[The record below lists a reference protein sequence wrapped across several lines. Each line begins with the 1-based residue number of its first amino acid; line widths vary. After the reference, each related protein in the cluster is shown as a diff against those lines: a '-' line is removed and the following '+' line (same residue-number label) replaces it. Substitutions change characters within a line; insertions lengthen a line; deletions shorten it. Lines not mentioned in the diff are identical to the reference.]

1 MVFRSVKGL
10 LGDNDKFQRVSRFTP
25 EGYGKEETLHTSFIV
40 YVYGHI
46 EKV

>member
-1 MVFRSVKGL
+1 MQS
-10 LGDNDKFQRVSRFTP
+10 DNDKFQGVPIFNP
-25 EGYGKEETLHTSFIV
+25 EGYGKEETSFIV